1 MATGKSYVNNALPSL
16 FVANTPRPYHTIWL
30 GMVPPRESPG
40 IDKPHGRSEKKR
52 KLNNL
57 VEESL
62 IRVESKKRN

>member
-1 MATGKSYVNNALPSL
+1 MPQ
-16 FVANTPRPYHTIWL
+16 
-30 GMVPPRESPG
+30 RESPA
-40 IDKPHGRSEKKR
+40 IDKTHGQVKRKR